1 MNVPHRLSSGYELW
15 LDNKVKQ
22 TEDNEFFIE
31 TGEKKGHTVTLL
43 EEVYFHCDCPDA
55 QYRDVICKH
64 IIAAMLFLIF
74 GADIEM

>member
-15 LDNKVKQ
+15 ENGAVSQ
-22 TEDNEFFIE
+22 IEDNEFFVE
-31 TGEKKGHTVTLL
+31 TGKNKGHTVTVL

-74 GADIEM
+74 GADIDM